1 MKKIT
6 KYAFVLSIFL
16 IAAPVFAQDEAV
28 ATEQSS
34 SVAEST
40 VITQDEPITADSLGV
55 AESTLLPNSRF
66 YFLKNWRRGISY
78 ALTFNKIKKA
88 ELSARFANEKLLEAQ
103 KLAEKNSD
111 ASVLDNAIEGY
122 RLETEKTKTLSDKI
136 NKDDPDASEFLDKL
150 ADFQFKRQRAI
161 DRLSKQLPEQSR
173 KKAIDAQER
182 SLEQFGETM
191 MKFDDPEKAMRR
203 LEKAAERQKEKMG
216 EFKHFEGDDPEHF
229 DSFNN
234 SEDEIGDD
242 EFRQEEM
249 LDMLEDDDLLE
260 ESDYI
265 DDDISDDMNRED
277 KIRFMERMQKDERPN
292 GDVRRIEIDEKTE
305 KKRGALPIGAG
316 QFQQGGGS
324 GGVDTN
330 GINTRT
336 KLPLPPRL
344 ESKRGAEVKVKDRL
358 MTGSSTYTKIKRS
371 FAPKEINSDAAKQ
384 SLPEQD

>member
-6 KYAFVLSIFL
+6 ICAFVLTVFL

-34 SVAEST
+34 SGAEST
-40 VITQDEPITADSLGV
+40 VITQNEPIAADSLGV
-55 AESTLLPNSRF
+55 AEPTLLPDSRF

-111 ASVLDNAIEGY
+111 ATVLDNAIEGY
-122 RLETEKTKTLSDKI
+122 RLETEKTKTISDRI
-136 NKDDPDASEFLDKL
+136 NKDDPNASEFLDKL

-161 DRLSKQLPEQSR
+161 DRLSKQLSEQSR

-191 MKFDDPEKAMRR
+191 MKFDDPEKAMKR
-203 LEKAAERQKEKMG
+203 LEKAAERQREKGG
-216 EFKHFEGDDPEHF
+216 EFENF

-234 SEDEIGDD
+234 FENEIGDD
-242 EFRQEEM
+242 EFRQGEMMDMFEFGDLTEEN
-249 LDMLEDDDLLE
+249 
-260 ESDYI
+260 DYI
-265 DDDISDDMNRED
+265 DDDMDDDMNRED
-277 KIRFMERMQKDERPN
+277 NDRSVERRQRDERSR
-292 GDVRRIEIDEKTE
+292 GDVMIIEMDEKIE
-305 KKRGALPIGAG
+305 RKRGAPPIGTG

-324 GGVDTN
+324 DGVSN
-330 GINTRT
+330 EVNT
-336 KLPLPPRL
+336 
-344 ESKRGAEVKVKDRL
+344 
-358 MTGSSTYTKIKRS
+358 YKIDPVRY
-371 FAPKEINSDAAKQ
+371 
-384 SLPEQD
+384 